1 MCQRTSAQI
10 SDQSYLLRRQTP
22 IVVALVS
29 AWALVSSISI
39 ITTTPAQ
46 VVVHTSS
53 GPECRILDGGTVEC
67 QNEGGGGG
75 GGGGGGH
82 RPQPER
88 NPFDDLPPGLEC
100 DYDGPCGYTPEIPDG
115 PSPDDGGSGEYVA
128 PPVPSESD
136 FASFPIPPSD
146 PYALP
151 VHWTVTGKPTSF
163 WADAGVKELNAEL
176 LGFPLRVRV
185 TPIEYPWD
193 FGDGNATSSPSLGSE
208 SRRPELGTITHTY
221 SDKGERT
228 VTLTTV
234 YTGEYNYGSG
244 WNDIAGTAAVESDG
258 LPMTVSRYH
267 KYRVEDDCTE
277 NPYGSDC
284 APT

>member
-1 MCQRTSAQI
+1 
-10 SDQSYLLRRQTP
+10 
-22 IVVALVS
+22 
-29 AWALVSSISI
+29 
-39 ITTTPAQ
+39 
-46 VVVHTSS
+46 
-53 GPECRILDGGTVEC
+53 
-67 QNEGGGGG
+67 
-75 GGGGGGH
+75 
-82 RPQPER
+82 
-88 NPFDDLPPGLEC
+88 LEC
-100 DYDGPCGYTPEIPDG
+100 DYDGPCGYVPEIPAG
-115 PSPDDGGSGEYVA
+115 PPPDDGGGGEYVA

-151 VHWTVTGKPTSF
+151 VDWTVTGKPTAF
-163 WADAGVKELNAEL
+163 WADAGVKEFDAEL
-176 LGFPLRVRV
+176 LGFPLRVRA
-185 TPIEYPWD
+185 TPIEYHWD
-193 FGDGNATSSPSLGSE
+193 FGDGNATSSPSPGSE
-208 SRRPELGTITHTY
+208 PRRPELGTITHTY

-258 LPMTVSRYH
+258 LPMTVYRYH

-284 APT
+284 APN

>member
-1 MCQRTSAQI
+1 MPPSLSKTARLFAACSAAFI
-10 SDQSYLLRRQTP
+10 LITATPPSAHAFSPQT
-22 IVVALVS
+22 VS
-29 AWALVSSISI
+29 APCHIFEASVRCDD
-39 ITTTPAQ
+39 Q
-46 VVVHTSS
+46 
-53 GPECRILDGGTVEC
+53 R
-67 QNEGGGGG
+67 GGGGG
-75 GGGGGGH
+75 GGGGGRDGGGDRGGGGGGGGGYH
-82 RPQPER
+82 PQPER
-88 NPFDDLPPGLEC
+88 GPFDDLPPGLEC

-115 PSPDDGGSGEYVA
+115 PPPDDGGGEYVA

-151 VHWTVTGKPTSF
+151 VDWTVTGKPTAF
-163 WADAGVKELNAEL
+163 WADAGVKEFDAEL
-176 LGFPLRVRV
+176 LGFPLRVRA
-185 TPIEYPWD
+185 TPIEYHWD
-193 FGDGNATSSPSLGSE
+193 FGDGNATSSPSPGAE
-208 SRRPELGTITHTY
+208 PRRPELGTITHTY

-258 LPMTVSRYH
+258 LPMTVYRYH

-284 APT
+284 APN